1 LLPRALNKGVPV
13 RDLLTC
19 VGEILIDFLPI
30 EEHNETV
37 GFRMRPGGGPFN
49 VAVGLARLGRPTA
62 FAARL
67 ADDFF
72 GHQLGRYLAQ
82 QGISADFLIADQS
95 APTTLAFVASEDGEP
110 AFTFYGEGAADTRLT
125 SADLP
130 AAFFER
136 TAILHFG
143 GISLLRGSTP
153 DTVEA
158 AIGRL
163 SGQALISFDPNMR
176 PALVRDE
183 AAYRARI
190 DRCLTHSDLLKV
202 SAADLAWLAPG
213 RPAEEVARELLSQ
226 GPAMITLTLGG
237 DGAVALRA
245 SEAGVERIQADGF
258 PIKVV
263 DTVGAGDSF
272 SAGMLAALHERG
284 VASRAALLALPAAA
298 VAECLRFAA
307 AAAAITCT
315 RLGAD
320 PPTRDQVVGM
330 LAG

>member
-1 LLPRALNKGVPV
+1 M

-19 VGEILIDFLPI
+19 IGEILIDFLPI
-30 EEHNETV
+30 EEHSETV

-72 GHQLGRYLAQ
+72 GRQLGRYLAQ
-82 QGISADFLIADQS
+82 QGISADFLIADSS
-95 APTTLAFVASEDGEP
+95 APTTLAFVATEDGEP

-125 SADLP
+125 PADLP
-130 AAFFER
+130 ASFFER
-136 TAILHFG
+136 SAILHFG

-158 AIGRL
+158 AIGQL
-163 SGQALISFDPNMR
+163 AGQALISFDPNMR
-176 PALVRDE
+176 PALIRDE
-183 AAYRARI
+183 ASYRARI
-190 DRCLTHSDLLKV
+190 ARCLAHSDLLKV

-213 RPAEEVARELLSQ
+213 QPAEEVARELLAQ
-226 GPAMITLTLGG
+226 GPGLITLTLGG
-237 DGAVALRA
+237 AGALALRA
-245 SEAGVERIQADGF
+245 TAAGVERLHADGF
-258 PIKVV
+258 PITVA

-298 VAECLRFAA
+298 LTECLRFAA

-320 PPTRDQVVGM
+320 PPTRAEVVALLG
-330 LAG
+330 A